1 MRRNLF
7 LLKTLDEALSDSA
20 TAEVGVTASTDGV
33 LELQQLLEELQ
44 IVERRSAKAVYVR
57 GPRFERL
64 REFPVL
70 GAVVEAF
77 AASMVHRGG
86 PCALLIREA
95 VLLAPARFRLTVD
108 RMEEAFDALKR
119 IARPIAGTTDKS
131 SVPTTTATISLTG
144 SVMAGRAT
152 ALTSAHK
159 ASLLASLGA
168 FDAFCMHLMRLI
180 YECLHAR
187 TALGFAADNANAAA
201 LEQALAGAFARPSII
216 EKAKHVIS
224 LFYKPGA
231 VLEGHVDTSKV
242 ATFITTRTRN
252 ADRRVLLNLADMG
265 DDEFKYEVAYDRWD
279 VFFFPADVWHQT
291 SPIPT
296 EREIVNLFY

>member
-1 MRRNLF
+1 MRHNLV
-7 LLKTLDEALSDSA
+7 LLKTLDEALSDDA
-20 TAEVGVTASTDGV
+20 TARVGVALSTDGV
-33 LELQQLLEELQ
+33 LELQGLLEKLQ
-44 IVERRSAKAVYVR
+44 IVERREAVYVR
-57 GPRFERL
+57 GPRVGRL
-64 REFPVL
+64 REFPAL
-70 GAVVEAF
+70 GAVIDAF

-95 VLLAPARFRLTVD
+95 VLLAPARFGLTAD
-108 RMEEAFDALKR
+108 RMEEAFDGLKL
-119 IARPIAGTTDKS
+119 IARPIAGTTDKFS
-131 SVPTTTATISLTG
+131 TPTTTATISLTG

-152 ALTSAHK
+152 ALTGARK

-168 FDAFCMHLMRLI
+168 FDAFCMHLMHLI
-180 YECLHAR
+180 YECLHYRA
-187 TALGFAADNANAAA
+187 ALGFAADNANAEA

-216 EKAKHVIS
+216 ENAKHVIA
-224 LFYKPGA
+224 LFYKPSD
-231 VLEGHVDTSKV
+231 VLEGHIDTSKV

-265 DDEFKYEVAYDRWD
+265 DDALKYEVAYDRWD
-279 VFFFPADVWHQT
+279 VFFFPAAVWHQT